1 MKRRAFTLLELLI
14 VVAILG
20 ILGAIVYVLLGGA
33 REKSKQVVCISNLRQ
48 IGIAVAMYRSDYDM
62 KGARNAP
69 NVWQGLGV
77 PKNPWQL
84 YFGKYITDQRIHQ
97 CPDDPERPYNFS
109 YAWCAGMADSFPM
122 RPVKPDTWS
131 QYKEMGES
139 LMVAEDEN
147 HWDQYYARKNDPD
160 PRPKRFWLT
169 LRLNGAVKAEWH
181 EMPRTG
187 GCGF

>member
-1 MKRRAFTLLELLI
+1 MKRRAFTLIELLI
-14 VVAILG
+14 VVAILA

-62 KGARNAP
+62 KGGRGFP
-69 NVWQGLGV
+69 NVWQALGV

-84 YFGKYITDQRIHQ
+84 YFGKYITDHRIHQ

-109 YAWCAGMADSFPM
+109 YAWCAWTPDDSPV
-122 RPVKPDTWS
+122 RPVMPDTWL
-131 QYKEMGES
+131 QYKEMGDQ
-139 LMVAEDEN
+139 LMVAEDVN
-147 HWDQYYARKNDPD
+147 HWDQYYFRINAPDQDP
-160 PRPKRFWLT
+160 KWFWLT
-169 LRLNGAVKAEWH
+169 LRLSGAVKAEWH
-181 EMPRTG
+181 KMPKTG